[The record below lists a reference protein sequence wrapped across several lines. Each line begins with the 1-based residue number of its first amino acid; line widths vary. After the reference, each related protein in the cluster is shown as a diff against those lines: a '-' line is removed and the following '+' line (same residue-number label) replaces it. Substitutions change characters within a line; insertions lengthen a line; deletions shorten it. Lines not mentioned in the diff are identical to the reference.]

1 MHIDKYKIF
10 SMDYTWKNG
19 KQSKDTTVKQM
30 LTSDECI
37 QDKDFVSLLDSLD
50 DAWHKHEGKTC
61 KIEVTFEPYKQ
72 GE

>member
-37 QDKDFVSLLDSLD
+37 LGKDLMSLIESLD

-61 KIEVTFEPYKQ
+61 KIEVTFEPSKH

>member
-1 MHIDKYKIF
+1 MYIDKYKIF

-19 KQSKDTTVKQM
+19 KRSKNTTVKQM
-30 LTSDECI
+30 LTSDEGI
-37 QDKDFVSLLDSLD
+37 VGKDLMFLIESLD

-61 KIEVTFEPYKQ
+61 KIEVTFEPYKH

>member
-10 SMDYTWKNG
+10 SMDYDWKNG
-19 KQSKDTTVKQM
+19 KQSKTTTVKQM

-37 QDKDFVSLLDSLD
+37 QDKDFISLISSLD
-50 DAWHKHEGKTC
+50 DAWHKHEGKSC
-61 KIEVTFEPYKQ
+61 KIEVTFEPYKH

>member
-1 MHIDKYKIF
+1 MYIDKYKIF

-19 KQSKDTTVKQM
+19 KQSKNTTVKQM
-30 LTSDECI
+30 LTSDESI
-37 QDKDFVSLLDSLD
+37 QGKDLVSLIDSLD

-61 KIEVTFEPYKQ
+61 KIEVTFEPYNH